1 MLQGDQ
7 DFKLHDEIKK
17 IIIGVIFLVGMPL
30 LIGTYANVDIL
41 QGCIVYGPDDVGK
54 SVPGVLSTAGVIAT
68 VTVGDKGSPPPSEG
82 TCKTNLQGGNE
93 KLGELLSDT
102 QYYISVGITLVILAL
117 GFAILIGP
125 GIKLIRH

>member
-41 QGCIVYGPDDVGK
+41 QGCVTYSAEEVKRLGATERLDADGN
-54 SVPGVLSTAGVIAT
+54 VLKAAV
-68 VTVGDKGSPPPSEG
+68 EG
-82 TCKTNLQGGNE
+82 TCKIDTSGDDPLKG
-93 KLGELLSDT
+93 LLAST
-102 QYYISVGITLVILAL
+102 QYYISIGITLVILAL